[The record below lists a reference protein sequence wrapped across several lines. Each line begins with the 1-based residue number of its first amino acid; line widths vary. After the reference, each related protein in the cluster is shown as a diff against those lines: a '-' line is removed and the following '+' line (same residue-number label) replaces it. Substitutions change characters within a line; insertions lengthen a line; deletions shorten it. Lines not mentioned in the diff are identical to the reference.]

1 MTQASN
7 RQEKVFLC
15 CHSWLETILSDM
27 TNMQEGMNSYIFL
40 SGNSVIVLVVCLNIK

>member
-15 CHSWLETILSDM
+15 YHSWLEAILSDM
-27 TNMQEGMNSYIFL
+27 KNMQEGMNSYIFP
-40 SGNSVIVLVVCLNIK
+40 SGNSAIVLVVCLNIE